1 MACMLLITHYYLG
14 HDTCLKL
21 LDQIIRCSKHVRSR
35 SLHLE
40 SWRGGGRNDNNADNA
55 DAV

>member
-1 MACMLLITHYYLG
+1 MACMLFIAHLG
-14 HDTCLKL
+14 HVTCLKL
-21 LDQIIRCSKHVRSR
+21 SDQRIRCSKHGRSR
-35 SLHLE
+35 PLHLE